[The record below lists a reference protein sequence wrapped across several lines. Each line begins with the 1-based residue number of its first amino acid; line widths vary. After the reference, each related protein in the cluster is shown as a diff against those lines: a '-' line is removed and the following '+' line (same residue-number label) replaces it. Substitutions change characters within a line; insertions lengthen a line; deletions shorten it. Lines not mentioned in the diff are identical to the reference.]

1 MGKAGKKETSF
12 MVKLA
17 VFAAAAFAVITLVSL
32 QLKYNEYKFK
42 RDSLRAEV
50 DELQD
55 KADELREIADSE
67 ADRDYIIEVAK
78 DKLNLRLPEE
88 VIFYNDLFN

>member
-1 MGKAGKKETSF
+1 MRKTEKKETSF

-42 RDSLRAEV
+42 RDQLRAEV

-55 KADELREIADSE
+55 RADELQDIADAD

-78 DKLNLRLPEE
+78 NKLNLRLPEE